1 MPARALLLVIGAL
14 ASDGQCYFTG
24 VQLYVRDLDFVD
36 QGRAEMVEY
45 LRGLGPNTTQRLGV
59 AWGSMLDDAG
69 FGEQEVV
76 LRFELHGTAYAFG
89 FAESA

>member
-1 MPARALLLVIGAL
+1 MWVLADPGACDTL
-14 ASDGQCYFTG
+14 R
-24 VQLYVRDLDFVD
+24 VQLLDVGGVSAVSGFGV
-36 QGRAEMVEY
+36 GRCSEGNPAGEVEA
-45 LRGLGPNTTQRLGV
+45 PQRLGV

-76 LRFELHGTAYAFG
+76 LRFALHGTAYAFG